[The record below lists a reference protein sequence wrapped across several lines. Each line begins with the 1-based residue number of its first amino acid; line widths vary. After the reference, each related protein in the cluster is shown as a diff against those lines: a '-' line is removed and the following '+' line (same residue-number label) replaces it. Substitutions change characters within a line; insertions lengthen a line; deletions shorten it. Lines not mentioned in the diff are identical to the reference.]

1 MKNQEGSS
9 VLYCS
14 GATRVWLSASATH
27 TGRQQAKAGR
37 EASLVRILTLLPAP
51 QAQRG
56 SPLSRHVLL
65 KEEKYV
71 VISKI
76 CRVPC
81 GVKQRGVVTF
91 AFTPL
96 KNLFKSLACPLF
108 TPGLSTQDTQDR
120 AGEMSG

>member
-1 MKNQEGSS
+1 MLGPDPATCFPSPEG
-9 VLYCS
+9 L
-14 GATRVWLSASATH
+14 
-27 TGRQQAKAGR
+27 
-37 EASLVRILTLLPAP
+37 
-51 QAQRG
+51 
-56 SPLSRHVLL
+56 SPLEALL
-65 KEEKYV
+65 KEVKYV
-71 VISKI
+71 VISKS

-91 AFTPL
+91 ACTPL